1 MSDEKEL
8 ELDQN
13 PGKGKGLGRGKDQDK
28 DKEQDSEDDQNP
40 GKGRAKK
47 TVSQDG
53 NVTVIETVKE
63 SFWKI
68 TSMDFLFLEISLG
81 LILYPG
87 VSAYITGTQKDS
99 LPSYSQAMLKFSEV
113 DAKEYREKIKSQGIL
128 GVA

>member
-1 MSDEKEL
+1 MSDTKEL

-13 PGKGKGLGRGKDQDK
+13 PGKGKGLGRDKDKDQDLV
-28 DKEQDSEDDQNP
+28 SEDDRNL
-40 GKGRAKK
+40 GKGRTKK

-53 NVTVIETVKE
+53 SVTVTETVTE
-63 SFWKI
+63 SYWKI

-87 VSAYITGTQKDS
+87 VSAYITGLQKDG
-99 LPSYSQAMLKFSEV
+99 LPGYSRAMLKFTEV
-113 DAKEYREKIKSQGIL
+113 DAKEYREKIKGQGIL